1 MGYLLSPSWRLMVQ
15 PVSHAALGPEDNPL
29 HCVSAASLP
38 QLNNNTINCNSFR
51 FSENDTF
58 HLWDEM
64 WTVILCCC
72 YIKLFTIPNI
82 RNDLSGNLLK
92 LISPWL
98 PCLPR
103 VRNETVTWSLALEN
117 KVTLV
122 HLLGFM
128 ASAAALSGRWV
139 GLCRGGTPRDII
151 CLGPCFSGHPWPRW

>member
-1 MGYLLSPSWRLMVQ
+1 MDGWWGERLRVKESPWLVHRLLPCSDECFISITILLVGYLLSPSWRLMVQ
-15 PVSHAALGPEDNPL
+15 PVSHTALGPEDNPL

-38 QLNNNTINCNSFR
+38 QLNNNTINCNRFQ

-82 RNDLSGNLLK
+82 RNDFSGNLLK

-98 PCLPR
+98 PCLPLYATR
-103 VRNETVTWSLALEN
+103 RS
-117 KVTLV
+117 
-122 HLLGFM
+122 
-128 ASAAALSGRWV
+128 
-139 GLCRGGTPRDII
+139 PD
-151 CLGPCFSGHPWPRW
+151 PWL